1 MRRDQLSPGTL
12 LGGDYAI
19 EESLAE
25 GGMGVVYTCRQR
37 STGERR
43 AVKVLSLEV
52 LVDSDLQRRFA
63 LECQVGSRIRS
74 EHVVKVLAAGVEGGR
89 TPWIAMEL
97 LEGET
102 LTQRVERDGAL
113 DLGTVRALF
122 AQLGHALTAAH
133 AVQIAHRDLKP
144 DNVFIARSHRADV
157 AFTVKLLDFGIAK
170 VRDALTPGTT
180 QFAFGTPFWMA
191 PEQFTPGAA
200 WQSADLWALGLL
212 AYYALTGR
220 VYWLGAHDPSQ
231 GVAEMFG
238 PTYVSASQRARAQL
252 GRDPLPP
259 GFDDWFARCVALRPE
274 DRFAHIG
281 AALTAWDTLSAASF
295 APTQPLPRAPIPVI
309 PPTQPTAVA
318 RTAPMRTV
326 PSTPPPAPV
335 VPTHAPTERL
345 PSPRRPALLRTV
357 APWVVALTLA
367 VGAGAGAGWIW
378 FHRDTAAPPS
388 TELPM
393 PPPADPPPTPEV
405 RRAGECLPGM
415 VWIQG
420 ARVRMNS
427 SVELDVAGFCIDRH
441 EATVRDYAACVDAG
455 GCVPITRML
464 GVRTLGNVCNA
475 RISGREDHPINC
487 MTFDEA
493 ARYCAWRGA
502 RLPRSSE
509 WELAAEGSPAR
520 SYPWGEALPDAT
532 RLNACGLESPE
543 RDRYAQTYLE
553 QDAWPTT
560 APVGSFPGGA
570 TPEGVHDLLGN
581 ACEWVQDDRP
591 RSDRTQLLRGSGFLD
606 RPELSTQAL
615 LARPPGY
622 EGRSNG
628 VRCAR

>member
-12 LGGDYAI
+12 LGGDYEI
-19 EESLAE
+19 EERLAE

-43 AVKVLSLEV
+43 AVKVLSIEV

-113 DLGTVRALF
+113 DLATARALF

-238 PTYVSASQRARAQL
+238 PTYVLASQRARAQL
-252 GRDPLPP
+252 GRDSLPP

-281 AALTAWDTLSAASF
+281 AALTAWDTVSAASF
-295 APTQPLPRAPIPVI
+295 APTQPLPRAPVPVI

-326 PSTPPPAPV
+326 PSTPPPAPG
-335 VPTHAPTERL
+335 VPTPASTERL
-345 PSPRRPALLRTV
+345 PSPRPARLRTV

-367 VGAGAGAGWIW
+367 VGAGSGAGWLW
-378 FHRDTAAPPS
+378 FHRSAAEPPS
-388 TELPM
+388 TELSI

-405 RRAGECLPGM
+405 RRPGECLEGM
-415 VWIQG
+415 VRIHG

-427 SVELDVAGFCIDRH
+427 NRQFDVAGFCIDRY
-441 EATVRDYAACVDAG
+441 EARVRDYAACVDAG
-455 GCVPITRML
+455 ACAPITWIETI
-464 GVRTLGNVCNA
+464 GTLGNVCNA
-475 RISGREDHPINC
+475 SIPGRDDHPINC

-493 ARYCAWRGA
+493 VRYCAWRGA

-532 RLNACGLESPE
+532 RLNACGQESPE
-543 RDRYAQTYLE
+543 RDRYAQTYLGH
-553 QDAWPTT
+553 DAWPAT

-581 ACEWVQDDRP
+581 VSEWVHDDLP
-591 RSDRTQLLRGSGFLD
+591 RSDGKQVLRGTGFRD
-606 RPELSTQAL
+606 RPELSTQARRDRVP
-615 LARPPGY
+615 RPP
-622 EGRSNG
+622 SVSSG